1 MLKQLFNGNI
11 IAGLCLVAGAQ
22 SLAAQQD
29 PKGDE
34 VARELE
40 ISYTSE
46 IVATRSGTAVSIQDI
61 AGRMATVPD
70 DRRNDVL
77 GSPERIA
84 SVLNGVLLSQYL
96 ADAAIDR
103 GLLSDSAVQAEIY
116 LAAMEILARKE
127 RDEYVQERL
136 LDDYSSQARETY
148 LLNPESFRQP
158 ERITFTHLLLRSNKT
173 DPDAEAVKSR
183 AEALLE
189 RARNGEDVSD
199 LALQYSDD
207 PSIQD
212 NGGLLRDVPVDDLE
226 PTFRAEIRNL
236 AEGDLALIE
245 SGYGYHVVKVNEL
258 NASRVQSF
266 EEVAARLREEAR
278 AEHAK
283 EIFERYAAEFYEGE
297 LNLREGAVAKIIERF
312 ITSQRP

>member
-1 MLKQLFNGNI
+1 MQKPVFLGNV
-11 IAGLCLVAGAQ
+11 IAGMFLVAGAQ
-22 SLAAQQD
+22 SLPAQMAASS
-29 PKGDE
+29 DE
-34 VARELE
+34 VARKLE

-46 IVATRSGTAVSIQDI
+46 ILATRSGAAVSIQDI

-70 DRRNDVL
+70 DRTNDVL
-77 GSPERIA
+77 GSPERVA
-84 SVLNGVLLSQYL
+84 SVLNGVLLSQHL

-103 GLLSDSAVQAEIY
+103 GLLSDSVVQAEIY
-116 LAAMEILARKE
+116 LAAMEILAKKE
-127 RDEYVQERL
+127 RDEYVKERL
-136 LDDYSSQARETY
+136 LEDYSSQARETY

-158 ERITFTHLLLRSNKT
+158 ESITFTHLLLRSDKT
-173 DPDAEAVKSR
+173 EPDAETVKSR

-199 LALQYSDD
+199 LALEYSED

-212 NGGLLRDVPVDDLE
+212 NGGFLRDIPVSELE

-245 SGYGYHVVKVNEL
+245 SGYGYHVVEVNERTP
-258 NASRVQSF
+258 ARVPSF
-266 EEVAARLREEAR
+266 EEVEAELREKAR

-283 EIFERYAAEFYEGE
+283 EIFERYAAEFYEDE
-297 LNLREGAVAKIIERF
+297 LNLREGAVAKILDRF
-312 ITSQRP
+312 NAPK